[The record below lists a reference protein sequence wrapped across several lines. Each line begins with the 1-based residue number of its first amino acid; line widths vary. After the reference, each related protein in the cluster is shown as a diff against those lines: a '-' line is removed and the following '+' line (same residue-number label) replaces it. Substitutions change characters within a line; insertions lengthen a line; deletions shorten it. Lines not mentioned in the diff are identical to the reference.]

1 MFGLGALINT
11 GEIIATGIIGSLLGI
26 ISGKDIK
33 KPSWLL
39 LGLVSC
45 LLVFLVPWRACLAS
59 RMGN

>member
-39 LGLVSC
+39 LG
-45 LLVFLVPWRACLAS
+45 
-59 RMGN
+59 